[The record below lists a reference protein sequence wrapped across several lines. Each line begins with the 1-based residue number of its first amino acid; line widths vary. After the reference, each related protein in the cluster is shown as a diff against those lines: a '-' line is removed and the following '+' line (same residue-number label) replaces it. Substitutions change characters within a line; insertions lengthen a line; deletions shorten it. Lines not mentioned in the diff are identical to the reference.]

1 MSAELRSRV
10 AQFLEWSAVVG
21 YSPDTI
27 RIRETTLTWF
37 LVWCDERSVTSPR
50 DLTRTVIDRYQHHL
64 YHYRKANGEPL
75 TYGSQV
81 NRLNPLRAF
90 CKWLVRENL
99 LLYDPAAAL
108 VLVRP
113 PKRLPHVPTL
123 EQVETILNGAN
134 VSTAE
139 GIRDRAIMEVFYSSG
154 LRRAELMR
162 LKRHEADLAA
172 RVLWIRQGK
181 GNKDRVIP
189 IGERACAW
197 VNKYVNDARPHYV
210 NGTDLETLFLMSSNR
225 PFTKTALTSRLM
237 VYVRAAGIAR
247 GACHLLRHAM
257 ATHMLENGADVRYI
271 QAILGHSDLE
281 TTAVYTHVSIA
292 KLKEVHAA
300 THPARVLRTA
310 QTEVNVAARSADAD
324 VLLSSLAADASDDD
338 DAE

>member
-10 AQFLEWSAVVG
+10 AQFLEWSAAVG

-27 RIRETTLTWF
+27 RIRETTLGWF
-37 LVWCDERSVTSPR
+37 LAWCDERSVHAPR
-50 DLTRTVIDRYQHHL
+50 DLTRTVIDRYQQHL
-64 YHYRKANGEPL
+64 YHHRKANGEPL

-81 NRLNPLRAF
+81 NRLNPVRAF

-108 VLVRP
+108 MLVRP
-113 PKRLPHVPTL
+113 PRRLPRVPTL
-123 EQVETILNGAN
+123 QQVETILNGAD
-134 VSTAE
+134 VSTDD

-162 LKRHEADLAA
+162 LKRSEVDLESQT
-172 RVLWIRQGK
+172 LWIREGK
-181 GNKDRVIP
+181 GRKDRVVP
-189 IGERACAW
+189 IGTRACAW
-197 VNKYVNDARPHYV
+197 VRKYVNDVRPHSV
-210 NGTDLETLFLMSSNR
+210 NGQDQSVLFLMDTNR
-225 PFTKTALTSRLM
+225 PFTKNALTALLQR
-237 VYVRAAGIAR
+237 YVRGAGIER

-281 TTAVYTHVSIA
+281 TTAVYTHVSII

-300 THPARVLRTA
+300 THPARSTRLTKK
-310 QTEVNVAARSADAD
+310 TNVATSDD
-324 VLLSSLAADASDDD
+324 TDTLFSSLVAEASGDD
-338 DAE
+338 DAD

>member
-1 MSAELRSRV
+1 MSTELRARV

-27 RIRETTLTWF
+27 RIRETTLGWF
-37 LVWCDERSVTSPR
+37 LDWCDERSVCAPR
-50 DLTRTVIDRYQHHL
+50 ELTRTVIDRYQHHL

-75 TYGSQV
+75 TYGSQI

-123 EQVETILNGAN
+123 LQVETILNGAD

-162 LKRHEADLAA
+162 LKRHEVDLSS
-172 RVLWIRQGK
+172 RVVWIRQGK
-181 GNKDRVIP
+181 GRKDRVVP
-189 IGERACAW
+189 VGERACMW
-197 VNKYVNDARPHYV
+197 VRKYVNDVRPHSV
-210 NGTDLETLFLMSSNR
+210 NGIDSETLFLMDTNR
-225 PFTKTALTSRLM
+225 SFTKDALTRCLAN
-237 VYVRAAGIAR
+237 YVRAAGLAH

-310 QTEVNVAARSADAD
+310 QTDVNVAARSADAD
-324 VLLSSLAADASDDD
+324 VLLSSLVADVDDD
-338 DAE
+338 DAD